1 MLIRIICFSNKKATR
16 RVALVLVQLS
26 LFVGGVIL
34 GRVYKRHPRRPESEQ
49 ASSSAC
55 EPV

>member
-34 GRVYKRHPRRPESEQ
+34 GRVYNRHPEGRKRTSVFF
-49 ASSSAC
+49 SL
-55 EPV
+55 